1 MRTPTIERLWGF
13 ALFDVPSY
21 LYVYVHPL
29 NGLPKATEGHL
40 MTETVAAA
48 PSDTEQYALDRMAA
62 DGISPTQEIYI
73 DVWGYHDI
81 KRWYFPGQESVP
93 EQNRLYLKVQKMTE
107 GVRQKYQK
115 ATNAKVTILK
125 QNSNAEMGVDPARD
139 REQLILKSVT
149 GWYMRR
155 PGAGGGFHEVEY
167 TDRAF
172 REWFDGANPAHIEDL
187 EKFIRDINPWMLDE
201 VTLEAIDKEI
211 DRLQEQREEVARRQ
225 EEKVTFP
232 TSD

>member
-1 MRTPTIERLWGF
+1 
-13 ALFDVPSY
+13 
-21 LYVYVHPL
+21 
-29 NGLPKATEGHL
+29 

-93 EQNRLYLKVQKMTE
+93 EQNRLYLKVQRMTE

-155 PGAGGGFHEVEY
+155 PGVGGGFHEVEY

-187 EKFIRDINPWMLDE
+187 ERFIRDINPWMLDE